1 MAFMADESR
10 RFAKGMVAL
19 FLDRQSSGK
28 PGMTWASRTVHGRW
42 AKMTSTLDIVPTTV
56 CRFGGGY

>member
-19 FLDRQSSGK
+19 FFRPTVIRKTGNDMGK
-28 PGMTWASRTVHGRW
+28 
-42 AKMTSTLDIVPTTV
+42 
-56 CRFGGGY
+56 